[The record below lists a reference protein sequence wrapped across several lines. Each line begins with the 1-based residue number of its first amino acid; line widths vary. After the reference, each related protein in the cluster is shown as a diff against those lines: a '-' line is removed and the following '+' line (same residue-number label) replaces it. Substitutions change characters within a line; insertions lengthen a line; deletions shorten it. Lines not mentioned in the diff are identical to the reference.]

1 MPQAPGTD
9 SMGLQTAGQD
19 DIISA
24 VVPSGRAAGPA
35 TTGLPAPVWGPH
47 KTIGRRIPPIRDYEI
62 MFIVDPTLSDSD
74 VENIQERLREL
85 AVSRGAEVKKI
96 AVWERRRLAYAI
108 KGRRDGIYLLAELR
122 ADPPVV
128 QELDRQLAVTENV
141 LRHVVVRMDED

>member
-1 MPQAPGTD
+1 
-9 SMGLQTAGQD
+9 
-19 DIISA
+19 
-24 VVPSGRAAGPA
+24 
-35 TTGLPAPVWGPH
+35 
-47 KTIGRRIPPIRDYEI
+47 